1 MKEIKIKALEITQPI
16 GSFYCGVIDA
26 ALLKEI
32 TYSDVRRL
40 ENNDDRELDN
50 YIGIQRPLSES
61 RMRQIKKYI
70 YNIDA
75 TFPNSI
81 IVSISGRDVKWD
93 ANTSTFTIIYDD
105 NNKSDIAKILDGQH
119 RISGFTD
126 DNCCFVADD
135 GNKQAFELLVTIFVD
150 SDLSTQANIFAT
162 VNMAQTKVNRSLVY
176 DLESLAIARSPEK
189 TCHDIAVL
197 MNSQQDG
204 PFFRRIKRLGVA
216 TPNVKDELLT
226 QALFVNNIIK
236 LISPDVISD
245 RNYYL
250 SQVKGGSNKNN
261 YKLSGTAI
269 EDKMKYPFRDSFLS
283 GNDQVIALNI
293 FNFFSAVNELWP
305 KSWNKENKP
314 SVLNKSIGFI
324 ALCRI
329 LKVLMA
335 KVFEVEGVNGE
346 RIISVDEFYEMLD
359 GGVLDEEVFEKLEPT
374 SKTAGLL
381 YKKIYSNLAI

>member
-32 TYSDVRRL
+32 TYSDIRRL
-40 ENNDDRELDN
+40 EKEDGRELDS

-61 RMRQIKKYI
+61 RMKQINKYI
-70 YNIDA
+70 SNIDA

-81 IVSISGRDVKWD
+81 IVSINERDVRWD
-93 ANTSTFTIIYDD
+93 AKTNIFTISYDD
-105 NNKSDIAKILDGQH
+105 DNKSDIAKILDGQH
-119 RISGFTD
+119 RISGFTN
-126 DNCCFVADD
+126 DNSYFITDD
-135 GNKQAFELLVTIFVD
+135 GDKQSFELLVTIFVN

-162 VNMAQTKVNRSLVY
+162 VNLAQTKVNRSLVY

-197 MNSQQDG
+197 MNRQEG

-216 TPNVKDELLT
+216 TPNVKNELLT
-226 QALFVNNIIK
+226 QALFVSNMIK
-236 LISPDVISD
+236 LISPDVVSD

-250 SQVKGGSNKNN
+250 SQVKGGVNKNH
-261 YKLSGTAI
+261 YKLSGTTFD
-269 EDKMKYPFRDSFLS
+269 DKMKYPFRESFL
-283 GNDQVIALNI
+283 GDNDTVIAHNI

-305 KSWNKENKP
+305 NAWKKENKK

-324 ALCRI
+324 ALCRVMR
-329 LKVLMA
+329 LLMR
-335 KVFEVEGVNGE
+335 KVFEVEGINGA
-346 RIISVDEFYEMLD
+346 RVINTDEFYEMLD
-359 GGVLDEEVFEKLEPT
+359 GGILDESIFDGMEPVSKSAGVIYKL
-374 SKTAGLL
+374 
-381 YKKIYSNLAI
+381 IVNNLAV